1 MHTEESLFDKVI
13 AYFEGEFASVKKE
26 LTAGFLDDYRE
37 RVVTSQK
44 ISHALNLLAPYARNE
59 WRARKLVKEG
69 ETLKKELLSAKD
81 IISKPTP

>member
-1 MHTEESLFDKVI
+1 MQTEESLFERVI

-26 LTAGFLDDYRE
+26 LSSGFLDDYRE

-44 ISHALNLLAPYARNE
+44 ISHALNLLAPYARSE

-81 IISKPTP
+81 IVAKPAS